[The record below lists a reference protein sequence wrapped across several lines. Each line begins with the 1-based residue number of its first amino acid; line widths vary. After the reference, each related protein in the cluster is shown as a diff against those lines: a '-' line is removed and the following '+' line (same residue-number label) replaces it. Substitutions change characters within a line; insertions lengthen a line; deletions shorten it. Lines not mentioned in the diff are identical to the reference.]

1 VGAWE
6 LCRGFITDCYH
17 SVTFGAPILLRSCYQ
32 TRRVLVDQ
40 CLSVVLDL
48 LHNKGDQMNEYE
60 DFSGVCDGCDNEYG
74 KCDCESPFD
83 ED

>member
-1 VGAWE
+1 
-6 LCRGFITDCYH
+6 
-17 SVTFGAPILLRSCYQ
+17 
-32 TRRVLVDQ
+32 
-40 CLSVVLDL
+40 
-48 LHNKGDQMNEYE
+48 MNEYE